1 MATVRHHAFTLASPS
16 PALPLIEPVPPVPLA
31 ALYIPSSWNST
42 TGTWSDKSGNGRNLT
57 QYASKPLPVMAEH
70 AGVRGLRFDGTKL
83 LGRLSVT
90 IPQPFTAYVYSR
102 TTGWPAAG
110 RDVMMHMGSP
120 SMYMP
125 SVSTTGF
132 VNFRINTTD
141 IVTAGGV
148 NTDWHMHRVTADG
161 ASSSAGMDGA
171 NVTGTYGTDGAKL
184 IILGATGSTETPGF
198 KGDIAAI
205 AIAPAV
211 LTTQQQT
218 DLAAYLQSVSAA

>member
-1 MATVRHHAFTLASPS
+1 MATIRRHAFALSNPDA
-16 PALPLIEPVPPVPLA
+16 ALPRVEPAPPVALM
-31 ALYIPSSWNST
+31 ALYTPNSWDAT
-42 TGTWSDKSGNGRNLT
+42 AGTWKDKTSSGLHLS

-70 AGVRGLRFDGTKL
+70 AGVKGLRFDGTKL

-90 IPQPFTAYVYSR
+90 IPQPYTAYVYAR
-102 TTGWPAAG
+102 VTGWPASG
-110 RDVMMHMGSP
+110 RDVIMHMGSP

-132 VNFRINTTD
+132 VNFRVNTTD
-141 IVTAGGV
+141 IVTASGV
-148 NTDWHMHRVTADG
+148 NTDWHMHRVTANG

-171 NVTGTYGTDGAKL
+171 NVAGTYGTDSGKL

-211 LTTQQQT
+211 LTSQQQT
-218 DLAAYLQSVSAA
+218 DLAAYLQNAAVA